1 MMRML
6 VMIAAVLA
14 GCGSKSKAK
23 SPPPSEAPGVVA
35 AAEAAS
41 ARLAAIEQGIRVE
54 DVVRGEVA
62 KPQLVGDALALPL
75 KRAQT
80 SAGAALVEAVAAL
93 EVRYLATPLDATD
106 AAKQPGP
113 WSADDGRDQL
123 GSATVEA
130 RLRVWA
136 AHPKGFVKFA
146 VVAGPDGAPVM
157 RVGSADTRHV
167 DIGGGPALTAG
178 LLRVDVSGATVLV
191 TALENT
197 SGGYRPGPLRNALAV
212 AALQAAGRAA
222 PGMVVHDNPTGDYET
237 SQLAHAQKMMM
248 APPVDAGVVPAP

>member
-1 MMRML
+1 MTRML
-6 VMIAAVLA
+6 VVIAAVLA
-14 GCGSKSKAK
+14 GCGSKGKAK
-23 SPPPSEAPGVVA
+23 SPPSQSPEAAPG
-35 AAEAAS
+35 AEAAA
-41 ARLAAIEQGIRVE
+41 ARLSAIEQGIRVE

-62 KPQLVGDALALPL
+62 KQQLVGDALALPL

-80 SAGAALVEAVAAL
+80 SSGAALVDAVAAL
-93 EVRYLATPLDATD
+93 EQRYLATPLDATD

-123 GSATVEA
+123 GSATVDA
-130 RLRVWA
+130 RLRGWA
-136 AHPKGFVKFA
+136 AHPKGFVKF
-146 VVAGPDGAPVM
+146 VLVAGPDGAPVM

-178 LLRVDVSGATVLV
+178 LLRVDVSGQTVLV

-248 APPVDAGVVPAP
+248 APPADAGAAPTP

>member
-1 MMRML
+1 MMRKL
-6 VMIAAVLA
+6 VVIAAVLA

-23 SPPPSEAPGVVA
+23 APPSETPEVRA
-35 AAEAAS
+35 AAEAAA
-41 ARLAAIEQGIRVE
+41 ARLAAIEDGIRVE

-62 KPQLVGDALALPL
+62 KTQLVGDALALPL
-75 KRAQT
+75 RRAQT
-80 SAGAALVEAVAAL
+80 SSGAALIEAVAAL
-93 EVRYLATPLDATD
+93 EQRYLATPLDATD
-106 AAKQPGP
+106 AALQPGP

-123 GSATVEA
+123 GSATVDA

-136 AHPKGFVKFA
+136 AHPKGFLKFV
-146 VVAGPDGAPVM
+146 VVAGAEGTPVM

-178 LLRVDVSGATVLV
+178 LLRVDVSGATVRV
-191 TALENT
+191 TVLENT

-222 PGMVVHDNPTGDYET
+222 PGMVVHDNPTGDYPT
-237 SQLAHAQKMMM
+237 SELAHAQKMMM
-248 APPVDAGVVPAP
+248 APPDAGGTPAP